1 MWSMA
6 ELLPLRTPS
15 PATDPDPLW
24 RHLVGE
30 RLRRMRHA
38 RGERLADVARRAGI
52 SVQYLSEIERGRK
65 EPSSEM
71 VSAVLGAL
79 GGTLLELASG
89 VADDLRAA
97 APDAAPAAPF
107 EPSGARVFALAA

>member
-1 MWSMA
+1 MA
-6 ELLPLRTPS
+6 ELLPLPDTRTEPR
-15 PATDPDPLW
+15 DPDPLW

-30 RLRRMRHA
+30 RLRRMRRE
-38 RGERLADVARRAGI
+38 RGETLAQVARRAGI

-79 GGTLLELASG
+79 GGSLLDLTSG

-97 APDAAPAAPF
+97 APAQG
-107 EPSGARVFALAA
+107 GASLLTGGLGALALAA